1 MTTDMTKGRII
12 PQLTEFTIPL
22 VLGNLFQLTYN
33 AADSVIVGK
42 FVGDDALAAVGT
54 AGPIMN
60 MVILFISGMCM
71 GAGIL
76 MSTHY
81 GAKDYKLLERQISTS
96 MLGGLAFSAV
106 VALFLILF
114 AHPLLQ
120 LLQVPA
126 DIIGSAKGYLRIIFL
141 GLIFTFVYNFFSN
154 TLRAL
159 GDSKVPLYFLIIS
172 ALFNVVGDLF
182 FVVVLGWGVPGS
194 ALATVLSEMMC
205 CLFCLVYIKKKVP
218 LLCLGKKWR
227 VFDGSILWKTFNYGI
242 TSALQQMCVQLG
254 KICVQTVVNVQGV
267 AFIAAFTAIN
277 RVDDFAM
284 TPQQNIAH
292 AATTFMA
299 QNRGAG
305 KIRRM
310 KQGFLSSILLQ
321 VIYTAV
327 VAVLVFFGARPIMQM
342 FVSDGS
348 EEVIG
353 LGMSYLQLIAFMY
366 LMPAATN
373 TIQGFFRGLGD
384 LKVTLISTILNM
396 SARFLAAWLMVHVMH
411 GGFDRLAWANFFGW
425 VAMLAF
431 QIPMILVRWRKIHN
445 SSSC

>member
-1 MTTDMTKGRII
+1 MTKDMTEGRII
-12 PQLTEFTIPL
+12 PQLTGFTIPL

-81 GAKDYKLLERQISTS
+81 GAKKYNLLERQISTS
-96 MLGGLAFSAV
+96 MLGGLVFSAV
-106 VALFLILF
+106 IAILLILF
-114 AHPLLQ
+114 AHPLLE
-120 LLQVPA
+120 LLQVPG
-126 DIIGSAKGYLRIIFL
+126 DIIEAAKIYLRIIFV

-159 GDSKVPLYFLIIS
+159 GDSKVPLYFLIVS
-172 ALFNVVGDLF
+172 AFLNVVGDLF
-182 FVVVLGWGVPGS
+182 FVVVLEWGVPGS
-194 ALATVLSEMMC
+194 AVATVLSEALC
-205 CLFCLVYIKKKVP
+205 CLCCLVYIKKKVP
-218 LLCLGKKWR
+218 LLCLGRKWM
-227 VFDGSILWKTFNYGI
+227 VFDGSILWRTFNYGI

-292 AATTFMA
+292 ATTTFMA

-305 KIRRM
+305 KIDRM
-310 KQGFLSSILLQ
+310 KRGFLSSIILQAVYTTLGGSHQPGRVLSSADRIYVLYAVGDQHHTGIFQGAWRPEGHADQHDPEYVGAILFCMAHDPCHARRIRPACLGEFLRMGRNAGIPDPDDRSAVEKSKVRFCRPLLWSG
-321 VIYTAV
+321 
-327 VAVLVFFGARPIMQM
+327 VLFTQ
-342 FVSDGS
+342 
-348 EEVIG
+348 
-353 LGMSYLQLIAFMY
+353 
-366 LMPAATN
+366 
-373 TIQGFFRGLGD
+373 
-384 LKVTLISTILNM
+384 
-396 SARFLAAWLMVHVMH
+396 
-411 GGFDRLAWANFFGW
+411 
-425 VAMLAF
+425 
-431 QIPMILVRWRKIHN
+431 
-445 SSSC
+445 

>member
-1 MTTDMTKGRII
+1 MTTDMTEGRII

-54 AGPIMN
+54 AGPVMN

-76 MSTHY
+76 MSTQY
-81 GAKDYKLLERQISTS
+81 GAKKYGHLERQISTTL
-96 MLGGLAFSAV
+96 LGGLAFSIVIA
-106 VALFLILF
+106 ALLVIF
-114 AHPLLQ
+114 AHPLLI

-126 DIIGSAKGYLRIIFL
+126 DIIGPAGVYLRIVFT

-159 GDSKVPLYFLIIS
+159 GDSKAPLYFLIIS
-172 ALFNVVGDLF
+172 AFLNIGLDLF
-182 FVVVLGWGVPGS
+182 FVVALKWGVPGS
-194 ALATVLSEMMC
+194 AVATVLSEGLCCMC
-205 CLFCLVYIKKKVP
+205 CMIYIKKEVP
-218 LLCLGKKWR
+218 LLCLGEKWR
-227 VFDGSILWKTFNYGI
+227 IFDVPILWRTFTYGI
-242 TSALQQMCVQLG
+242 TSALQQMCIQLG

-284 TPQQNIAH
+284 TPQGNIAH

-299 QNRGAG
+299 QNKGAG
-305 KIRRM
+305 KIARM
-310 KQGFLSSILLQ
+310 KKGFLSSLILQ
-321 VIYTAV
+321 AVYTTVI
-327 VAVLVFFGARPIMQM
+327 AVLVFVFSRQIMEL

-348 EEVIG
+348 EEVIS

-366 LMPAATN
+366 FMPSATN
-373 TIQGFFRGLGD
+373 VIQGFFRGLGD
-384 LKVTLISTILNM
+384 LKVTLVSTVLNM
-396 SARFLAAWLMVHVMH
+396 AVRFLAAWIMIHILG
-411 GGFDRLAWANFFGW
+411 GGFECLAWSNFVGW
-425 VAMLAF
+425 IAMLSF
-431 QIPMILVRWRKIHN
+431 QVPMILIRWKKEISEKI
-445 SSSC
+445 

>member
-1 MTTDMTKGRII
+1 MTTDMTEGRII

-54 AGPIMN
+54 AGPVMN

-76 MSTHY
+76 MSTQY
-81 GAKDYKLLERQISTS
+81 GAKKYGHLERQISTTL
-96 MLGGLAFSAV
+96 LGGLAFSIVIA
-106 VALFLILF
+106 ALLVIF
-114 AHPLLQ
+114 AHPLLI

-126 DIIGSAKGYLRIIFL
+126 DIIGPAGVYLRIVFT

-159 GDSKVPLYFLIIS
+159 GDSKAPLYFLIIS
-172 ALFNVVGDLF
+172 AFLNIVLDLF
-182 FVVVLGWGVPGS
+182 FVVALKWDVPGS
-194 ALATVLSEMMC
+194 AVATVLSEGLCCMC
-205 CLFCLVYIKKKVP
+205 CMIYIKKEVP
-218 LLCLGKKWR
+218 LLCLGEKWR
-227 VFDGSILWKTFNYGI
+227 IFDVPILWRTFTYGI
-242 TSALQQMCVQLG
+242 TSALQQMCIQLG

-284 TPQQNIAH
+284 TPQGNIAH

-299 QNRGAG
+299 QNKGAG
-305 KIRRM
+305 KIARM
-310 KQGFLSSILLQ
+310 KKGFLSSLILQ
-321 VIYTAV
+321 AVYTTVI
-327 VAVLVFFGARPIMQM
+327 AVLVFVFSRQIMEL

-348 EEVIG
+348 EEVIS

-366 LMPAATN
+366 FMPSATN
-373 TIQGFFRGLGD
+373 VIQGFFRGLGD
-384 LKVTLISTILNM
+384 LKVTLVSTVLNM
-396 SARFLAAWLMVHVMH
+396 AVRFLAAWIMIHILG
-411 GGFDRLAWANFFGW
+411 GGFECLAWSNFVGW
-425 VAMLAF
+425 IAMLSF
-431 QIPMILVRWRKIHN
+431 QVPMILIRWKREISEKI
-445 SSSC
+445 

>member
-1 MTTDMTKGRII
+1 MTTDMTEGRII

-54 AGPIMN
+54 AGPVMN

-76 MSTHY
+76 MSTQY
-81 GAKDYKLLERQISTS
+81 GAKKYGHLERQISTTL
-96 MLGGLAFSAV
+96 LGGLAFSIVIA
-106 VALFLILF
+106 ALLVIF
-114 AHPLLQ
+114 AHPLLI

-126 DIIGSAKGYLRIIFL
+126 DIIGPAGVYLRIVFT

-159 GDSKVPLYFLIIS
+159 GDSKAPLYFLIIS
-172 ALFNVVGDLF
+172 AFLNIVLDLF
-182 FVVVLGWGVPGS
+182 FVVALKWGVPGS
-194 ALATVLSEMMC
+194 AVATVLSEGLCCMC
-205 CLFCLVYIKKKVP
+205 CMIYIKKEVP
-218 LLCLGKKWR
+218 LLCLGEKWR
-227 VFDGSILWKTFNYGI
+227 IFDVPILWRTFTYGI
-242 TSALQQMCVQLG
+242 TSALQQMCIQLG

-284 TPQQNIAH
+284 TPQGNIAH

-299 QNRGAG
+299 QNKGAG
-305 KIRRM
+305 KIARM
-310 KQGFLSSILLQ
+310 KKGFLSSLILQ
-321 VIYTAV
+321 AVYTTVI
-327 VAVLVFFGARPIMQM
+327 AVLVFVFSRQIMEL

-348 EEVIG
+348 EEVIS

-366 LMPAATN
+366 FMPSATN
-373 TIQGFFRGLGD
+373 VIQGFFRGLGD
-384 LKVTLISTILNM
+384 LKVTLVSTVLNM
-396 SARFLAAWLMVHVMH
+396 AVRFLAAWIMIHILG
-411 GGFDRLAWANFFGW
+411 GGFECLAWSNFVGW
-425 VAMLAF
+425 IAMLSF
-431 QIPMILVRWRKIHN
+431 QVPMILIRWKREISEKI
-445 SSSC
+445 